1 MCYASFLRSRA
12 SECVRLAVETA
23 GEEGTDALIEL
34 AQDYSSWA
42 DAVELN
48 HYGFRLLS
56 EQEYLRP
63 TVTGTAVE
71 QREVAPAGFRRLFSW
86 AAR

>member
-23 GEEGTDALIEL
+23 GQEGTDALIEL

-56 EQEYLRP
+56 EQEDLRP
-63 TVTGTAVE
+63 AASGTAAE
-71 QREVAPAGFRRLFSW
+71 EREVAPAAFRRLFAW

>member
-1 MCYASFLRSRA
+1 MCYASFLRSKA
-12 SECVRLAVETA
+12 SECVKLAVETA
-23 GEEGTDALIEL
+23 GDEGTAALIEL

-56 EQEYLRP
+56 EQEDLRP
-63 TVTGTAVE
+63 TMGRTAAAE
-71 QREVAPAGFRRLFSW
+71 AEVAPDRFRRLFAW

>member
-1 MCYASFLRSRA
+1 MCYASFLRSQA
-12 SECVRLAVETA
+12 SECVKLAVETA
-23 GEEGTDALIEL
+23 GDEGTDALIEL
-34 AQDYSSWA
+34 AQDYSIWA

-56 EQEYLRP
+56 EQGDLRSA
-63 TVTGTAVE
+63 TADTAAE
-71 QREVAPAGFRRLFSW
+71 EAEVAPAGFRRLFAW